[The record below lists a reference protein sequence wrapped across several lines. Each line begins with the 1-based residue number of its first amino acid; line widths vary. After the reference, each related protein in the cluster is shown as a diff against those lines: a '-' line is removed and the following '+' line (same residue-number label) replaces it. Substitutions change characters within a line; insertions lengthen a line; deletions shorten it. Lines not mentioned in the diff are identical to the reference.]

1 MNAKLSG
8 AEVGMVKKLGL
19 GLGLL
24 AVVLLGVALAAPG
37 FIDWNPYRAQIAAKA
52 REITGRAV
60 VIDGPIE
67 FSLLPAPAL
76 SVHDIRLANV
86 PGAQVAD
93 MLRLDALKARLAL
106 MPLLRGR
113 FEVEQVVLVHPVIA
127 LEVLADGAPN
137 WRFGAPDG
145 KAKTGD
151 EGARPDVSLDRF
163 VIKKGR
169 LAYHNQVTG
178 ATHAVSNINAVISA
192 RSLDGPFQARG
203 TFDYHDV
210 ALRFEGTMSEKR
222 RNRPVA
228 LQGRIELADQSASAA
243 LNGRMK
249 SGETTL
255 VSGKLSLKGDDLAQI
270 IATANRMARHQAF
283 LAPAGLHEAFE
294 LSGAVRLSEK
304 EVRLTNAN
312 LSLGEMTG
320 RGEVG
325 VTLGKEPKFRVLFN
339 STRLDLDHFVAAV
352 RREKAAAGKAA
363 GGKAPGFSLP
373 DEIAGEIDVSIDA
386 IALGKGVARQAQ
398 ITASLQNGALTISR
412 AGVLLPGGSDVLIS
426 GVLTSADGKP
436 GFTGKLRAASNNFH
450 GLLEWLG
457 TRSDFVPADRLTK
470 LSLSSTISI
479 TPQVVQLHEMDM
491 RFDTSHITGALA
503 YALRA
508 RPSFSADL
516 TLDRLNVD
524 AYLASAGDKAKATPQ
539 TPASGSASPAA
550 LLGSFDSNLRARI
563 GQLVYHQTAIR
574 TIDTD
579 LSLLGGVLT
588 VKKLTIGNLAGA
600 QLSLSG
606 SARELSGRP
615 QLTLKSH
622 IKAADLGG
630 LAQLTG
636 LALPAPAAGL
646 GALDASLDFSG
657 DIDRF
662 TLDLTGRLGGARLA
676 LKGTASGATGK
687 TPRLDMTLDA
697 RAKSLAAVIRQFAL
711 DLAPPRPGTDAP
723 LSLKASVK
731 GAQGQLAFSA
741 TASVARAALAAS
753 GQVTN
758 QGGHHAYG
766 LKVTA
771 DHDEL
776 RALLRGLGVDYNPAG
791 KVGRLSLAADVTGDD
806 DGLTISDLT
815 GVAGPAAFSGQGR
828 LDWSG
833 ARPKLIASLKGERLL
848 ADVFMPP
855 AATGAR
861 QAHRAATAQARSR
874 ARWSRRPFRLGWL
887 DALDAELSV
896 TAQEI
901 AVRNYRFIRPRLALT
916 LSNGVLD
923 VRELTGRLFGG
934 DLRLTAS
941 LRDPA
946 APRLDMTLALDG
958 ADVAEALRAVADL
971 KSATGVFSLDGRFA
985 AHGRNQFEMISSLAG
1000 TAQLDARDGVIRGI
1014 DLPRLSAQLGSL
1026 DRIEDFVRLTK
1037 VSLSGGQ
1044 TRYQRLRSV
1053 FEVKQGVARA
1063 TEVTTEIAATAS
1075 DISAVID
1082 LPRWEISLRSR
1093 FRLTD
1098 HPEAPAAGLDLS
1110 GPLDAPRRALR
1121 YKKLKRY
1128 IAGKLGTAVLRQA
1141 LENKGNGGLKQL
1153 FAPRPDP
1160 GSGAADGAQ
1169 AQPQA
1174 QPDGAV
1180 AQPFSPAAAPESGA
1194 ASQELEPIDPGELLL
1209 RGIFKKLLKKKN
1221 KTPAP

>member
-1 MNAKLSG
+1 
-8 AEVGMVKKLGL
+8 
-19 GLGLL
+19 
-24 AVVLLGVALAAPG
+24 
-37 FIDWNPYRAQIAAKA
+37 
-52 REITGRAV
+52 
-60 VIDGPIE
+60 
-67 FSLLPAPAL
+67 
-76 SVHDIRLANV
+76 
-86 PGAQVAD
+86 
-93 MLRLDALKARLAL
+93 
-106 MPLLRGR
+106 
-113 FEVEQVVLVHPVIA
+113 
-127 LEVLADGAPN
+127 
-137 WRFGAPDG
+137 
-145 KAKTGD
+145 
-151 EGARPDVSLDRF
+151 

-192 RSLDGPFQARG
+192 RSLSGPFQARG
-203 TFDYHDV
+203 TLDYHEV
-210 ALRFEGTMSEKR
+210 ALRFAGTMSEQR

-228 LQGRIELADQSASAA
+228 VQVRIELADRSASAA
-243 LNGRMK
+243 LNGRLE

-255 VSGKLSLKGDDLAQI
+255 VSGKLNLKGEDLAEM
-270 IATANRMARHQAF
+270 IATANRMTRHQAF
-283 LAPAGLHEAFE
+283 SPPAGLHEAFE
-294 LSGAVRLSEK
+294 LNGAVKLSEK
-304 EVRLTNAN
+304 EVRLTNAS
-312 LSLGEMTG
+312 LALGEMTG
-320 RGEVG
+320 RGEAG
-325 VTLGKEPKFRVLFN
+325 ITLGRKPKFRVLFN
-339 STRLDLDHFVAAV
+339 STKLDLDYFIAAV
-352 RREKAAAGKAA
+352 RRDKAAAGKTAKTA
-363 GGKAPGFSLP
+363 KTANPRGFALP
-373 DEIAGEIDVSIDA
+373 DKVAGEIDVSIDA

-398 ITASLQNGALTISR
+398 LTASLQDGALTISR
-412 AGVLLPGGSDVLIS
+412 AGVLLPGGSDVLVS
-426 GVLTSADGKP
+426 GVLTSANGKP
-436 GFTGKLRAASNNFH
+436 GFAGKLRAASNNFH

-457 TRSDFVPADRLTK
+457 IRSDLVPADRLTK
-470 LSLSSTISI
+470 LSLNSTISV

-524 AYLASAGDKAKATPQ
+524 AYLASAGDKAKAAQ
-539 TPASGSASPAA
+539 TPASESAAPAA

-563 GQLVYHQTAIR
+563 GQLVYRQTAIR

-606 SARELSGRP
+606 SARKLSGRP
-615 QLTLKSH
+615 QLTLKSR

-630 LAQLTG
+630 LSQLTG
-636 LALPAPAAGL
+636 LALPAPAAEL
-646 GALDASLDFSG
+646 GALDAALDFAG

-662 TLDLTGRLGGARLA
+662 SLDLTGRLGGARLA

-687 TPRLDMTLDA
+687 TPRIDMTLDA
-697 RAKSLAAVIRQFAL
+697 RAKSLAAVIHQFAL
-711 DLAPPRPGTDAP
+711 DFAPPRPGADAP
-723 LSLKASVK
+723 LALKASVK
-731 GAQGQLAFSA
+731 GAQGKLAFSI
-741 TASVARAALAAS
+741 TASLARAALTAS
-753 GQVTN
+753 GQLTN
-758 QGGHHAYG
+758 QGGRHAYG

-791 KVGRLSLAADVTGDD
+791 KVGRLALAADITGDD
-806 DGLTISDLT
+806 DGLAISDLT
-815 GVAGPAAFSGQGR
+815 GVAGPADFSGQGR

-833 ARPKLIASLKGERLL
+833 ARPKLTASLKAERLL

-855 AATGAR
+855 PVTGAR
-861 QAHRAATAQARSR
+861 QAHRAATAQARSQ
-874 ARWSRRPFRLGWL
+874 ARWSRRPFKLGWL
-887 DALDAELSV
+887 DALDAELNM

-901 AVRNYRFIRPRLALT
+901 AVRNYRFIRPRLALI
-916 LSNGVLD
+916 LGNGVLD
-923 VRELTGRLFGG
+923 VRELTARLFGG
-934 DLRLTAS
+934 DLRLTAR

-946 APRLDMTLALDG
+946 APQLDMTLALDG
-958 ADVAEALRAVADL
+958 ADVSEALRAVADL
-971 KSATGVFSLDGRFA
+971 KSATGVFSLDGRFTA
-985 AHGRNQFEMISSLAG
+985 RGRNQFEMISSLAG

-1026 DRIEDFVRLTK
+1026 DRIEDFIRLTK

-1044 TRYQRLRSV
+1044 TRYRRLRGV
-1053 FEVKQGVARA
+1053 FKVKQGVART
-1063 TEVTTEIAATAS
+1063 TEVSTEIDATSS

-1098 HPEAPAAGLDLS
+1098 HPKAPAAGLDLS

-1121 YKKLKRY
+1121 YKKLKKY

-1141 LENKGNGGLKQL
+1141 LENKNNGGLKQL
-1153 FAPRPDP
+1153 FAPRPNP

-1174 QPDGAV
+1174 QPQDQSS
-1180 AQPFSPAAAPESGA
+1180 AQPLLPGTESGA
-1194 ASQELEPIDPGELLL
+1194 ADQELEPIDPGELLL